1 MSHELTIF
9 FLIVCQHI
17 YLSALFIS
25 LDISMLIVW
34 RYYARPVDYS
44 GEDRSCENFG
54 NRWLI
59 ALLLSYYAGML
70 REENDHEPKL
80 IIYTSPA

>member
-1 MSHELTIF
+1 MSA
-9 FLIVCQHI
+9 
-17 YLSALFIS
+17 YLSLGIIYIIRYINANCLER
-25 LDISMLIVW
+25 DD
-34 RYYARPVDYS
+34 RKYYARPVDYS